1 MNIHGCDRPSIV
13 HLYALC
19 HAITLLLLL
28 VAGHGGSALRSKTPR
43 APPAAANGEINQ
55 NDGLIGSVARST
67 RRVYIYIYIYIY
79 IHADFDRVIF
89 KRASSPNN
97 RR

>member
-19 HAITLLLLL
+19 HAITLLL

-67 RRVYIYIYIYIY
+67 RRVYIYIYIY
-79 IHADFDRVIF
+79 ADFDRVIF